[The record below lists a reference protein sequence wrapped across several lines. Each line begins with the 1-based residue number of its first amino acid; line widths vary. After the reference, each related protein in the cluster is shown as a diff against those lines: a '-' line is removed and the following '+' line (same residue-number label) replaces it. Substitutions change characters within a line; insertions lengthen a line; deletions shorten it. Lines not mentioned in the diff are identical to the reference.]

1 VDSKFNSSTFS
12 GQPSKF
18 HRAALYYARRGWPVL
33 PLKPGEKVPLTEHGY
48 KDATTDEPTI
58 RTWWTRH
65 PNANVGI
72 VTGSA
77 SGLAVLDVDPRNG
90 GNESLQALISQHGP
104 LPVTPTVQTG
114 GGFHYYFAIP
124 QGVSIRTRK
133 IAPGVELKANGGYVV
148 APPSLHPSGTPYR
161 WLPAHSPK
169 DLQIAPI
176 PDWLL
181 EIPQEP
187 PPEAED
193 DQVVPEGRRHDF
205 LVRLAGK
212 LRAAG
217 FGVEAIEAALIAENA
232 RRCRPPLPE
241 REVRAIA
248 KSMDNYP
255 PRPNR
260 PADGGQASEAVT
272 SDLDNAFTDWNLA
285 KLFAQLAKDRV
296 LYVPQWGWLVWDGR
310 RWAVDPGGCQVMA
323 WAADVLPR
331 HFALKAAEAKDT
343 ETRREYLHQALKAMG
358 RQRLTAALDLAKGLF
373 LADPGDFDR
382 DPFAFNVLNGTLD
395 LRTGQ
400 LRPHNPADRITKL
413 APVTYDPAARAPTWD
428 RFIQDIFLGD
438 TDLMDYVRRALGY
451 SITGD
456 TREDAVF
463 ICYGTGRNGK
473 SVLLE
478 TIAAVAGDYARSVP
492 QDLILAR
499 GEKDDT
505 HPAVLAELVGVR
517 LALIVEAEEDRRL
530 NATRLKALSGQDTL
544 TARHLYRSYFNFRPQ
559 AKLWM
564 RTNYKPR
571 VSDHSPAMW
580 ERLRLIPF
588 RAYFPPERRDK
599 DLRTK
604 LLAEASGILNWL
616 VAGVQD
622 WLRAGLQEPPAV
634 REATETYRQEQDVI
648 GQWISERCVV
658 DPQAVTPFKELFDDY
673 QAWCEE
679 TGDPPVSARRFA
691 TSLEDRGFPKVVL
704 PGGRGKAR
712 QGIRLKKPNDPPASH
727 PPEPNNPDADTD
739 VTDVTDPIAKSPL
752 DPDAVEKSP
761 RKSVRSVTSVTPPP
775 KARPP
780 GSIRWAKN

>member
-1 VDSKFNSSTFS
+1 VDSKFNSSTSS
-12 GQPSKF
+12 GQPSRF
-18 HRAALYYARRGWPVL
+18 HQAALYYARRGWPVL
-33 PLKPGEKVPLTEHGY
+33 PLKPGEKLPLTEHGY
-48 KDATTDEPTI
+48 KDASTDERTI
-58 RTWWTRH
+58 QTWWTRW
-65 PNANVGI
+65 PDANIGVA
-72 VTGSA
+72 TGAA

-90 GNESLQALISQHGP
+90 GNESLQALTSQHGP
-104 LPVTPTVQTG
+104 LPATPTVWTGG
-114 GGFHYYFAIP
+114 GGFHYYFTVP

-133 IAPGVELKANGGYVV
+133 VAPGVELKAEGGYVV
-148 APPSLHPSGTPYR
+148 APPSAHPSGRPYR
-161 WLPAHSPK
+161 WLPGHSPK
-169 DLQIAPI
+169 DLKPAPI

-181 EIPQEP
+181 ETPQEAP
-187 PPEAED
+187 SEAEG

-217 FGVEAIEAALIAENA
+217 FGVEAIEAALIAENI

-248 KSMDNYP
+248 RSMANYP

-260 PADGGQASEAVT
+260 PGQAPEAVAQ
-272 SDLDNAFTDWNLA
+272 DLAEAFTDWNLA
-285 KLFAQLAKDRV
+285 KLFAQLAKERV

-310 RWAVDPGGCQVMA
+310 RWAVDPGGHQVA
-323 WAADVLPR
+323 ALAADELPR
-331 HFALKAAEAKDT
+331 HFALKAAEAKDA
-343 ETRREYLHQALKAMG
+343 EARREYLHKALKAMA
-358 RQRLTAALDLAKGLF
+358 RQRIAAALDLAKGLL
-373 LADPGDFDR
+373 LADPADFDR
-382 DPFAFNVLNGTLD
+382 DPFALNVLNGTLD

-413 APVTYDPAARAPTWD
+413 APVQYDPAAQAPTWE
-428 RFIQDIFLGD
+428 RFIGEITCGD
-438 TDLMDYVRRALGY
+438 PDLAAYVRRALGY

-463 ICYGTGRNGK
+463 LCYGTGRNGK

-478 TIAAVAGDYARSVP
+478 TVAAVAGDYARSVP

-588 RAYFPPERRDK
+588 RAYFPPDRRDK

-604 LLAEASGILNWL
+604 LLAEAPGILNWL
-616 VAGVQD
+616 LAGVRD
-622 WLRAGLQEPPAV
+622 WLRGGLQEPPAV

-648 GQWISERCVV
+648 GQWIAERCVV
-658 DPQAVTPFKELFDDY
+658 DPKAVTPFKELYDDY
-673 QAWCEE
+673 HAWCQE

-704 PGGRGKAR
+704 PDGRTKAR
-712 QGIRLKKPNDPPASH
+712 RGIRLKKFNDPSASN
-727 PPEPNNPDADTD
+727 PPKHDNPDVSANTADSA
-739 VTDVTDPIAKSPL
+739 DPIRDFP
-752 DPDAVEKSP
+752 P
-761 RKSVRSVTSVTPPP
+761 RVGCYRKVSREFGGS
-775 KARPP
+775 ADRRNPP
-780 GSIRWAKN
+780 GPRTDGSAEWAKN